1 MGRPSK
7 QTGISMEE
15 IIFHVSNVV
24 LPILIC
30 VLVGFAFAKLNL
42 PFDKKMVGSLVAN
55 VGYPT
60 LILSHL
66 AAQHVD
72 VGPFLHMILAALV
85 MVLAFGAVSYV
96 FLRAFRIPVR
106 GYLSPM
112 MLNNVGNIG
121 LPVCGLALGSA
132 GLAYGIAF
140 VVVVLAGVFTIGI
153 WVPQGKVT
161 ASDLYRKPVI
171 YAVAIAIF
179 LMATDTKLPATLD
192 HAFSILGGLAIPLML
207 MTLGYTLATLKVG
220 TLWRGISLSLFHL
233 VLGFGVAWAIVHSF
247 GFEGTERGVVIL
259 MAMMPVSVA
268 TYLWV
273 ERYDPED
280 APGVAGYILVST
292 LLTVFVLPLVL
303 AFWL

>member
-1 MGRPSK
+1 
-7 QTGISMEE
+7 MEE
-15 IIFHVSNVV
+15 IFFHVSNVV
-24 LPILIC
+24 LPILLC

-42 PFDKKMVGSLVAN
+42 TFDKKMVGSLVSN

-66 AAQHVD
+66 AAQHVE
-72 VGPFLHMILAALV
+72 VGPFLHMVLAALV
-85 MVLAFGAVSYV
+85 MVLAFAVVSYG
-96 FLRAFRIPVR
+96 FLRLFRIPVR

-112 MLNNVGNIG
+112 MLSNVGNVG

-140 VVVVLAGVFTIGI
+140 VVVVLAGIFTIGI
-153 WVPQGKVT
+153 WLPQGKVT

-171 YAVAIAIF
+171 YAVIAAII

-192 HAFSILGGLAIPLML
+192 HTFSILGGLAIPLML
-207 MTLGYTLATLKVG
+207 MTLGHTLATLKVG
-220 TLWRGISLSLFHL
+220 TLSRGAFLALFHL
-233 VLGFGVAWAIVHSF
+233 PMGLGVAWAVVHLF

-268 TYLWV
+268 TYLWI
-273 ERYDPED
+273 ERYDPDD

-292 LLTVFVLPLVL
+292 LLTVIILPLVL